1 MNLNIGELLNQ
12 SIGENEV
19 QQISSQLGEDPQ
31 TTGNAISA
39 ALPLLLGGLSQNAS
53 SDAGAASLLG
63 AVDRDHDGSIMEDL
77 SGYLGS
83 SSSGQGASI
92 LGHIFGGRQGAIQ
105 QGVSRASGMDL
116 SKVAMLLPI
125 LAPIVMGAL
134 GRARQSGH
142 VDQSSVAG
150 VLGQGQEHLGGG
162 EGLMGALSQILDQNQ
177 DGSVIDDVGG
187 LLGGLLGGRR

>member
-1 MNLNIGELLNQ
+1 MELNIGELLNQ

-53 SDAGAASLLG
+53 SDAGASSLMSAL
-63 AVDRDHDGSIMEDL
+63 DRDHDGSIMDDL
-77 SGYLGS
+77 AGYLGS
-83 SSSGQGASI
+83 SSSGQGGSI
-92 LGHIFGGRQGAIQ
+92 LGHIFGGQQGAIQ
-105 QGVSRASGMDL
+105 QGVSQASGMDM
-116 SKVAMLLPI
+116 SKVAMLLPM

-134 GRARQSGH
+134 GRARQSGQ
-142 VDQSSVAG
+142 VDQGSLAG
-150 VLGQGQEHLGGG
+150 MLGQGQASLGGG
-162 EGLMGALSQILDQNQ
+162 EGLMGALSQILDQNR
-177 DGSVIDDVGG
+177 DGSMVDDVGG